1 MTELFRED
9 GHLTDEG
16 LRALVDGGLDELG
29 RLEAAEHLSFCDA
42 CLVRYTA
49 LLEEGA
55 LQTPATDQTLPV
67 MRRLRRRA
75 LQALASRY
83 TAAAAAVLIT
93 GALWYTG
100 VFANVAGIFAVA
112 GGEFT
117 PPAVSQSQRQE
128 DAGSAILRAVSDW
141 SEAVQSA
148 LRPAYQAPLP
158 KSEAGR
164 AGQGDAP
171 AMVDASTQA
180 DDLPDPQ
187 SDPTS
192 TQIKG
197 VD

>member
-93 GALWYTG
+93 GTLWYTG
-100 VFANVAGIFAVA
+100 VFADIAGVFTVQ
-112 GGEFT
+112 GEEMT
-117 PPAVSQSQRQE
+117 PQPPAASQPDRE
-128 DAGSAILRAVSDW
+128 EEPGSAILRAVSDW
-141 SEAVQSA
+141 SEKVQSA
-148 LRPAYQAPLP
+148 LRPAYQAPQP
-158 KSEAGR
+158 KAKTDRSDNA
-164 AGQGDAP
+164 DAP
-171 AMVDASTQA
+171 AADQADAADAASTQ
-180 DDLPDPQ
+180 
-187 SDPTS
+187 T
-192 TQIKG
+192 KG